1 MSVTKPMTPLRR
13 RPMPGMPAASST
25 VFQPAAS
32 PETDPT
38 EPAPAAAPSAVAAKP
53 APRNGSGSRSRPET
67 QPLRRAAADYSS
79 TRLANFRLPTDLHDR
94 YRELV
99 HQAQL
104 QHPRLRRLSL
114 TEVLIALM
122 EEGPQTPAEV
132 AELVRRKRADEHSE
146 EAI

>member
-13 RPMPGMPAASST
+13 RPMPGMPAASPT
-25 VFQPAAS
+25 VFQPAPS

-38 EPAPAAAPSAVAAKP
+38 EPAAAPRAVPAKP
-53 APRNGSGSRSRPET
+53 APGNGSGSRSRPET
-67 QPLRRAAADYSS
+67 QSSRGATADYSS
-79 TRLANFRLPTDLHDR
+79 TRLANFRLPVDLHDR

-114 TEVLIALM
+114 TEVLVALM

-132 AELVRRKRADEHSE
+132 AELVRRKRAYEHSE

>member
-1 MSVTKPMTPLRR
+1 
-13 RPMPGMPAASST
+13 
-25 VFQPAAS
+25 
-32 PETDPT
+32 
-38 EPAPAAAPSAVAAKP
+38 
-53 APRNGSGSRSRPET
+53 
-67 QPLRRAAADYSS
+67 LRRAAADYSS
-79 TRLANFRLPTDLHDR
+79 TRLANFRLPVDLHDR

-114 TEVLIALM
+114 TEVLVALM

-132 AELVRRKRADEHSE
+132 AELVRRKRAYEHSE